1 MVQPSKFNLLIPQGT
16 DYALTLELKTGP
28 VFRTEPAAAGAES
41 ITLVAP
47 LPTAFNTGQK
57 INFDGKIATL
67 AAAASVGTK
76 SLSVEPLLFE
86 LKREVGQQCLDL
98 TGGTATAKI
107 WQDLDQVAIA
117 TLTAGISTDPTEGR
131 VILTLPNATTSNL
144 TATAGVA
151 EFSTEAEL
159 QALTKQGD
167 HYLWQFH
174 FTNAESLILRPVEG
188 FVVVSQKG
196 V

>member
-1 MVQPSKFNLLIPQGT
+1 MQPAKFNLLIPQGT
-16 DYALTLELKTGP
+16 DYAVTIELKTGP
-28 VFRTEPAAAGAES
+28 VFRTEGAAAGAES
-41 ITLVAP
+41 IPLVTP

-57 INFDGKIATL
+57 INFDGKIATIANP
-67 AAAASVGTK
+67 AALGAK
-76 SLSVEPLLFE
+76 LLSVEPLLFE
-86 LKREVGQQCLDL
+86 LKREDGQQCLDL

-107 WQDLDQVAIA
+107 WQDLDQTEIA
-117 TLTAGISTDPTEGR
+117 TLTADISTAPTEGR

-151 EFSTEAEL
+151 EYPTEAEL

-174 FTNAESLILRPVEG
+174 FANAATLILRPGEG